1 MLLLSLKQLHATAI
15 LLALASTGASNFV
28 TAAAAADTVTTDQL
42 DVRFPSSNPA
52 PPGKNIDGTSV
63 TTNFVRAYNEKQLFL
78 LMPFA
83 LALFE
88 KPASPA
94 LPASPFWWCSD
105 FTFSNFTTDTNAPMG
120 FVGRCVWTFKEGGSA
135 VVAAGV
141 QGYVDDPSERF
152 SSTLGISAVYVDQTN
167 VFEYEAHR
175 NTENMVTRFWD
186 DGRDKMPLNMW
197 VTHDADRTE
206 QTANALQVF
215 GQFTWMSTEEA
226 ATFLNV
232 TAGYLT
238 PERFSSVY
246 ANVWSK
252 EYASLTSKET
262 STMEE
267 MTSTS
272 DIDVDAT
279 DSDIVVDDDSSTDSA
294 HSGSRRKLEMIT
306 TRLFSAALRLFG
318 V

>member
-1 MLLLSLKQLHATAI
+1 MLLHKARKRRARQKIIPLELKTQDTNEKHTTTKLISATQLPTEHKKQMLLLSLKQLHATAI
-15 LLALASTGASNFV
+15 LLALAFTGASNFV

-42 DVRFPSSNPA
+42 DVRFPYSNPA

-152 SSTLGISAVYVDQTN
+152 SSTLGVSVRCMLIRPMS
-167 VFEYEAHR
+167 
-175 NTENMVTRFWD
+175 
-186 DGRDKMPLNMW
+186 LNMK
-197 VTHDADRTE
+197 HI
-206 QTANALQVF
+206 
-215 GQFTWMSTEEA
+215 
-226 ATFLNV
+226 
-232 TAGYLT
+232 
-238 PERFSSVY
+238 
-246 ANVWSK
+246 
-252 EYASLTSKET
+252 ET
-262 STMEE
+262 
-267 MTSTS
+267 
-272 DIDVDAT
+272 
-279 DSDIVVDDDSSTDSA
+279 
-294 HSGSRRKLEMIT
+294 
-306 TRLFSAALRLFG
+306 LRIW
-318 V
+318 

>member
-1 MLLLSLKQLHATAI
+1 
-15 LLALASTGASNFV
+15 
-28 TAAAAADTVTTDQL
+28 
-42 DVRFPSSNPA
+42 
-52 PPGKNIDGTSV
+52 
-63 TTNFVRAYNEKQLFL
+63 
-78 LMPFA
+78 MPFA

-105 FTFSNFTTDTNAPMG
+105 FTFSNFTNDINAPMG

-141 QGYVDDPSERF
+141 QGFVDDPSERF
-152 SSTLGISAVYVDQTN
+152 SSTLGISISTVYVDQTN

-175 NTENMVTRFWD
+175 NTANMVTRFWD
-186 DGRDKMPLNMW
+186 DGRDVMPLNMW
-197 VTHDADRTE
+197 VTHDADRTA

-252 EYASLTSKET
+252 EYALLALAKNDT
-262 STMEE
+262 STKEDM
-267 MTSTS
+267 TS
-272 DIDVDAT
+272 DIDVDVDVDAT
-279 DSDIVVDDDSSTDSA
+279 DSNIDANDDSPTDNA
-294 HSGSRRKLEMIT
+294 HSGSKRKLEMIT
-306 TRLFSAALRLFG
+306 TRLFTAALRVFG
-318 V
+318 M